1 MVDSTGS
8 GDIVD
13 ECAAGAAELV
23 VERDAGGE
31 AEEALEDAF
40 FDPLEG
46 AGAVAFE
53 RQEVFAGPED
63 RLDPL
68 PDWRKVRALPG
79 FVFAAGTDDRG
90 VEVAD
95 CLGEV
100 AAGVAFVC
108 EQRFAASSLAAA
120 EQLEPDLALV
130 AFRRSERQRPGGAVR
145 GEDRVQ
151 PEAPEVAGMRGAPA

>member
-1 MVDSTGS
+1 MGS

-40 FDPLEG
+40 FDPLQG

-53 RQEVFAGPED
+53 GEQVFACPED

-68 PDWRKVRALPG
+68 PDRGEVRALPAL
-79 FVFAAGTDDRG
+79 VFAAGTDDRG
-90 VEVAD
+90 VEVPD
-95 CLGEV
+95 RLGEV

-108 EQRFAASSLAAA
+108 ERECEAH
-120 EQLEPDLALV
+120 
-130 AFRRSERQRPGGAVR
+130 
-145 GEDRVQ
+145 Q
-151 PEAPEVAGMRGAPA
+151 P